1 MSAASLVLLLSTAAQ
16 MAVGITLVVAGVL
29 TLAVFTDRRT
39 RRTARW
45 PMCGLVAWG
54 MWFALQPVAQRPDS
68 PPAIA
73 FAGLVAYVLIVHQR
87 RVVAYL
93 EGRG

>member
-1 MSAASLVLLLSTAAQ
+1 MTALLSALQ
-16 MAVGITLVVAGVL
+16 IAVGLTLMVAGVL
-29 TLAVFTDRRT
+29 TLAVHVDRST
-39 RRTARW
+39 RALIRW
-45 PMCGLVAWG
+45 PMVGLVAWAS
-54 MWFALQPVAQRPDS
+54 WFALQPIAQRPDS

-73 FAGLVAYVLIVHQR
+73 FAGLVAYVMIFHQR

>member
-1 MSAASLVLLLSTAAQ
+1 MNTILCALQ

-29 TLAVFTDRRT
+29 TLAVHVDRRT
-39 RRTARW
+39 RALIRW
-45 PMCGLVAWG
+45 PMVGLVAWAS
-54 MWFALQPVAQRPDS
+54 WFALQPIAQRPDS

-73 FAGLVAYVLIVHQR
+73 FAGLVAYVLIIHQR

-93 EGRG
+93 EGKECDHAA